1 LWKQNEL
8 FEMDQLNHQ
17 ETMARLVDSLS
28 SRLGRRGVLA
38 PQVHAH
44 SQPEMM
50 VTWRP
55 LTGVRSNGN
64 PQVTKRKLSKAKSSN
79 IKVKKSIDDSTSHVA
94 AEPAISDPL
103 RRPLQLYPVP
113 HSIVVSTATFPT
125 TAVINNSQE
134 AISQPSKIAQVLFKG
149 VRHGIVNACGPERIE
164 SGWWSGASHRRD
176 YYRIETEHGQWWW
189 IYHELTHNKW
199 YLHGSF

>member
-1 LWKQNEL
+1 
-8 FEMDQLNHQ
+8 
-17 ETMARLVDSLS
+17 MARLVDSLS

-38 PQVHAH
+38 PQVHSH

-50 VTWRP
+50 VSWRP

-64 PQVTKRKLSKAKSSN
+64 PQSTKRKLSKAKASTARS
-79 IKVKKSIDDSTSHVA
+79 KKSTDDKDNHSA

-103 RRPLQLYPVP
+103 RRPLHLYPVP
-113 HSIVVSTATFPT
+113 HSI
-125 TAVINNSQE
+125 AVTYE
-134 AISQPSKIAQVLFKG
+134 AILQRPTIDQNLKIDQILFKG
-149 VRHGIVNACGPERIE
+149 VRHSIVQACGPERIE

-176 YYRIETEHGQWWW
+176 YYRVETQQGQWWW
-189 IYHELTHNKW
+189 IYHDLTHNNW